1 MKLFAR
7 FFGKC
12 DASFQSKH
20 LGQLSDLI
28 DRVTQI
34 PAACSEESSSII
46 QLWDQLISLSEL
58 EPVDSSTEPVFTAMN
73 SSIGHLTRGLLRV
86 IRALNPNFYDEIPNH
101 LRAHLQR
108 LISGSMS
115 AHHLARIIIAHSIAW
130 LYQLKRGLVL
140 PSFLARFDWT
150 NPNEAKGMW
159 CGYLLAPSLTPE
171 LWLELS
177 PYFLK
182 TFADSTTLGEY
193 EAKFYQLFAIVLIRP
208 EYELDKT
215 VARNALRSAS
225 TKGRA
230 NVVEYLLRLT
240 DSATDYGANL
250 FRDCLKDLF
259 EEIWPH
265 ENDFREPESSSFLA
279 QLALNCGSNF
289 HDAVAAFTPLIVP
302 CVNIDYIMH
311 TNAHLPRER
320 FLRTVPELITRSSWS
335 SGRGEL

>member
-1 MKLFAR
+1 M
-7 FFGKC
+7 
-12 DASFQSKH
+12 
-20 LGQLSDLI
+20 
-28 DRVTQI
+28 
-34 PAACSEESSSII
+34 
-46 QLWDQLISLSEL
+46 
-58 EPVDSSTEPVFTAMN
+58 
-73 SSIGHLTRGLLRV
+73 
-86 IRALNPNFYDEIPNH
+86 
-101 LRAHLQR
+101 
-108 LISGSMS
+108 
-115 AHHLARIIIAHSIAW
+115 
-130 LYQLKRGLVL
+130 L

-171 LWLELS
+171 LLLELS

-279 QLALNCGSNF
+279 QLALNCGRNF

-302 CVNIDYIMH
+302 CVNIDYIMR
-311 TNAHLPRER
+311 AFQGKDFCER
-320 FLRTVPELITRSSWS
+320 FPNSSLDLLGAVVAENFNSWS
-335 SGRGEL
+335 AGELREILDRIKRTNSDLVKSPS